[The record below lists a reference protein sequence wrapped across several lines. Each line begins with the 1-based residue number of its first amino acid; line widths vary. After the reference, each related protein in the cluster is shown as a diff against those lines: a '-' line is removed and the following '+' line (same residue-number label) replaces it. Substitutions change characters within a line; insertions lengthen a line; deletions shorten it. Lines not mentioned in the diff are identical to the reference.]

1 LEVGETT
8 ESERGNELVSTAL
21 HNLGAL
27 KVQTGHTE
35 TGAALLSRSL
45 DLKTQF
51 LGADHPSVVQSRANL
66 STLLADMGRVEQAG
80 LVRGGLSSGLTTTEG
95 ASLLLPQGA
104 AEAESQLDS
113 HASTVYSSQY
123 DVAGSGPYNSE
134 EYVTP
139 YAPNDDVAAAALT
152 SQVSVDGDAKSV
164 ASDVTDATDVL
175 VTPRLHGADTV
186 RRLSLEKGGWVRMAG
201 MGQSVL
207 VRGCL
212 AADSA

>member
-8 ESERGNELVSTAL
+8 DSERAQELVSTAL

-27 KVQTGHTE
+27 KVQTGDTE
-35 TGAALLSRSL
+35 QGAAMLSRSL
-45 DLKTQF
+45 ELKTKF

-80 LVRGGLSSGLTTTEG
+80 LVRSGLSSGLAPLEAG
-95 ASLLLPQGA
+95 HLPQPA
-104 AEAESQLDS
+104 AEADSQLDS
-113 HASTVYSSQY
+113 HSTIYSAQY
-123 DVAGSGPYNSE
+123 DVPGSGAYNSD

-139 YAPNDDVAAAALT
+139 YAANDVATAAHTPQLL
-152 SQVSVDGDAKSV
+152 DGDAKSV

-186 RRLSLEKGGWVRMAG
+186 RLLSSRYCF
-201 MGQSVL
+201 
-207 VRGCL
+207 R
-212 AADSA
+212 AATAHRPSAQ